1 VALLAITAGAL
12 HAQARP
18 ELPPLEFL
26 GFRAGAEL
34 GEVAELTQALSG
46 KRLHCER
53 SRRDHE
59 VSECRAEVRDPE
71 GGGTLYLWLSAID
84 SVSAV
89 LTVSGPVSE
98 SRLSSWRDSLQV
110 RFGPVSATVQGTQS
124 MMQWVRHGTMLRLT
138 WRTEKSGRVASVSL
152 VDGPVLDAWG
162 RKRDSTLVGQ
172 DSTPRRD
179 SSPP

>member
-1 VALLAITAGAL
+1 VVLLAITAGAL
-12 HAQARP
+12 HAQDRP
-18 ELPPLEFL
+18 ALPPLEFL

-34 GEVAELTQALSG
+34 WEVAELTQALSG

-53 SRRDHE
+53 SRHDHE

-71 GGGTLYLWLSAID
+71 GGGALYLWLSAID

-98 SRLSSWRDSLQV
+98 AQLSSWRDSLQV

-162 RKRDSTLVGQ
+162 RKRDSTLAGQ
-172 DSTPRRD
+172 DSMPRRD